1 MNLIMVAIENIIDEL
16 FRFKTIIVKLQS
28 ADDDDDVQIEIND
41 QLNQFVQDDDD
52 DSST

>member
-1 MNLIMVAIENIIDEL
+1 MIAIENIIDEL

-28 ADDDDDVQIEIND
+28 ADDDDDDVQIEIHD